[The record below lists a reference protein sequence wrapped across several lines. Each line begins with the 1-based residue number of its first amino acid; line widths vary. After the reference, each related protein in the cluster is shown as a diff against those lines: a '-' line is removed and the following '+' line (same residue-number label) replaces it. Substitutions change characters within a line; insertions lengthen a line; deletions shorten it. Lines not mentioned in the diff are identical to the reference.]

1 MDLTFM
7 ETVWW
12 VFAQLY
18 KKGLV
23 YKGFKVM
30 PYSTWC
36 KTPLSNFEAG
46 INHCSTT
53 SWSSEAA
60 FRVIADNYATDDN
73 GTGIVHCAPAFG
85 EDDYRECIENQIIN
99 KGENLIVAVDDDG
112 CLSGKITGFNGRYV
126 KDADKDIIEAL

>member
-1 MDLTFM
+1 M

-46 INHCSTT
+46 QNYELVPDPEIMVSFPIAGDPDN
-53 SWSSEAA
+53 AA
-60 FRVIADNYATDDN
+60 F
-73 GTGIVHCAPAFG
+73 
-85 EDDYRECIENQIIN
+85 
-99 KGENLIVAVDDDG
+99 VA
-112 CLSGKITGFNGRYV
+112 
-126 KDADKDIIEAL
+126 